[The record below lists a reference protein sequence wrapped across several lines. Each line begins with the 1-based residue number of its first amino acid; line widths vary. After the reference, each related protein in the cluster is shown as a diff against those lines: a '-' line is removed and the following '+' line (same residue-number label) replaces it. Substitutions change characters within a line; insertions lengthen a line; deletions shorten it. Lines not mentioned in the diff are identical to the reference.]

1 MRVLV
6 YILLFGLIFSQH
18 QNDLQ
23 KTSILLQENYSKN
36 DPVFIKSLLIP
47 GWGQISNGQSFWRS
61 ALFMSAEIIS
71 IYSNIVFNNE
81 AISLQ
86 KSFENYGDRHWGL
99 ERWYLNTQRIFPQN
113 WKDILIGTHKLGLKI
128 DGNYYQSDI
137 LVELLEK
144 YEWNKIYVIRDR
156 DFYENIGKYD
166 QFVGGW
172 DDEYDYPFDRAG
184 NWFSIKKGNVE
195 SIILTR
201 KKDYYRNLRFDSN
214 KMKHYAKYAV
224 TGTMINHLLSAIDAE
239 LNKNKKRKKYQFRL
253 VNNYKNGLIVNGVKV
268 SYLW

>member
-6 YILLFGLIFSQH
+6 CILFFGLIFAQH
-18 QNDLQ
+18 QNDFQ
-23 KTSILLQENYSKN
+23 KTSILFKNNSKN

-47 GWGQISNGQSFWRS
+47 GWGQFSNGQSLWRS
-61 ALFMSAEIIS
+61 ALFISAEIIL
-71 IYSNIVFNNE
+71 IYSNVAFNKK

-86 KSFENYGDRHWGL
+86 NNFERYGDKHWDL

-128 DGNYYQSDI
+128 NQNYYHSDI

-144 YEWNKIYVIRDR
+144 YEWNKIDVIRDR

-172 DDEYDYPFDRAG
+172 DDGYDDPFDSIG
-184 NWFSIKKGNVE
+184 NWFSVKKGNVE

-214 KMKHYAKYAV
+214 KMKHYARYAV

-239 LNKNKKRKKYQFRL
+239 LRKSEKRKKYQFQI
-253 VNNYKNGLIVNGVKV
+253 VNNYKNGLIVNGVKF